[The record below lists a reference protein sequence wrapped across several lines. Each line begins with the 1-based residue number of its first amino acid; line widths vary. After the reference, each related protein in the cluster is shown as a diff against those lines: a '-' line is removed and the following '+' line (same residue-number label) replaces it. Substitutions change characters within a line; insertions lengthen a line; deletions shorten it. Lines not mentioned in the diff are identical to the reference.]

1 MGKLISRAAR
11 KLRHTRHPRF
21 AIDIALIVSLE
32 VEGHEWSTCLR
43 RLPGKELI
51 KQPFPSAG
59 VARGLDGFV
68 QDSIDIPHIVHRV
81 QLPAFQYD
89 IHAPYTWPRS
99 ASTDAGS
106 LMFRAISELGSR
118 SA

>member
-59 VARGLDGFV
+59 VD
-68 QDSIDIPHIVHRV
+68 
-81 QLPAFQYD
+81 
-89 IHAPYTWPRS
+89 
-99 ASTDAGS
+99 
-106 LMFRAISELGSR
+106 
-118 SA
+118 

>member
-1 MGKLISRAAR
+1 MPGLPNADDEAKTAGASRLNATR
-11 KLRHTRHPRF
+11 CIPQKLRSALEVHRGGARLPNGFLFRRFPKIPHGQVDIPGGKKTQHTRHARF

-59 VARGLDGFV
+59 VD
-68 QDSIDIPHIVHRV
+68 
-81 QLPAFQYD
+81 
-89 IHAPYTWPRS
+89 
-99 ASTDAGS
+99 
-106 LMFRAISELGSR
+106 
-118 SA
+118 